1 MNQANACAA
10 LTVHTL
16 TNIAHKCTAPT
27 MHIHA
32 LQKPCSR
39 STNSAHARTAATMHV
54 HALH

>member
-1 MNQANACAA
+1 MNQANAFAA

-39 STNSAHARTAATMHV
+39 STNSAHARTAATTHE